1 VAVTVAVVSTA
12 AAVEVEVS
20 EVITAA
26 AAAAAAA
33 AASAVEALEVII
45 VVQCTV
51 LDRQGWAIMVEH
63 TEDSARQQRQDS
75 ATIPVLDMA
84 VLVSV
89 GEQAAF
95 AIALVSAGDS
105 TCHSSGS
112 TSTRWLF

>member
-20 EVITAA
+20 EVIT
-26 AAAAAAA
+26 AAAAA